1 MPYCKMPRIRESAQ
15 ALRAGYRTELTG
27 VRTGTAKPFP
37 TSADL
42 AQYGSAP
49 EVVQLLQAPGAP
61 RLAEPPL
68 APPAPLTAEQRE
80 QRLLAQMLLARAT
93 RSPDYDPM
101 WRPTDDDCRLTDI
114 LNPGTMSG
122 LLAQDQ
128 SLVPEITSLLP
139 PGVELSQN
147 PTSEEL
153 MTVLSLPQITDAVSS
168 LDNALRSG
176 GLPPSMMRELGLPE
190 SAGSSVGAFIAGLR
204 SLGPEGSGNTSGG
217 SGSGAGGAG
226 RTQGGDDENMETD

>member
-1 MPYCKMPRIRESAQ
+1 MPRIREPENIAWRLLLIR
-15 ALRAGYRTELTG
+15 LRP
-27 VRTGTAKPFP
+27 GTAQTFP
-37 TSADL
+37 TETDL

-49 EVVQLLQAPGAP
+49 NLTDLLQAPGAP
-61 RLAEPPL
+61 RLAEPQL
-68 APPAPLTAEQRE
+68 APAGTLTTQQRE

-101 WRPTDDDCRLTDI
+101 WQPSDEDCRLTDI

-122 LLAQDQ
+122 LLSQDQ
-128 SLVPEITSLLP
+128 GLVSTITALLP
-139 PGVELSQN
+139 PGVELSSN

-190 SAGSSVGAFIAGLR
+190 TAGESVGAFIAGLR
-204 SLGPEGSGNTSGG
+204 SLGPQDGNASGG
-217 SGSGAGGAG
+217 SGSGTETG
-226 RTQGGDDENMETD
+226 RTQGGGDDNMETD